1 MDQDTHAAALH
12 PRLIFWELTTGCNL
26 RCIHCRASASELM
39 SPDDLN
45 YAESC
50 RVIDQIAEYAPLI
63 LVLSGGEPLWR
74 RDVFD
79 LARRAHRKNI
89 RVALATNGTLVDE
102 TMAERIQTAGIQR
115 VAVSLDGVEAAT
127 HDRFRGVPG
136 AFDAA
141 LHGLKLL
148 KRLGVST
155 QINTTVTRHNA
166 HQLPQMLSL
175 AESLGVDAFHL
186 FLLVP
191 VGCGLTIAE
200 EQAIRGEEAE
210 EILTW
215 FYRRS
220 TETALELKAT
230 CAPHYYRIV
239 REQRADAR
247 RAGVPLAPLPS
258 HGAHMHGMNAMTKGC
273 LAGSG
278 VCFVSHQGEVY
289 PCGYLPV
296 SAGNLRHD
304 SFREI
309 WEHAAIFERLRQVD
323 NLEGKCGCC
332 EFRNVCSGC
341 RARAYGVTGN
351 YLAEE
356 PSCVY
361 QPRPLQAQPSH

>member
-1 MDQDTHAAALH
+1 MHPHAANGKNR
-12 PRLIFWELTTGCNL
+12 PRLVFWELTTGCNL
-26 RCIHCRASASELM
+26 RCVHCRASATELM
-39 SPDDLN
+39 SPNDLS

-50 RVIDQIAEYAPLI
+50 RVVDQIAEYAPLI

-79 LARRAHRKNI
+79 LAQRARSRGL

-102 TMAERIQTAGIQR
+102 AMAERIRDAGIER
-115 VAVSLDGVEAAT
+115 VAVSLDGAGAAT
-127 HDRFRGVPG
+127 HDNVRGMPG

-141 LHGLKLL
+141 LRGLTLL
-148 KRLGVST
+148 KGLGVPT

-166 HQLPQMLSL
+166 HQLGAMIDL
-175 AESLGVDAFHL
+175 AESLGVVAFHL

-191 VGCGLTIAE
+191 VGCGLEIAE

-215 FYRRS
+215 FYQRS
-220 TETALELKAT
+220 TVTSMELKAT
-230 CAPHYYRIV
+230 CAPHYYRIM
-239 REQRADAR
+239 RQQRAEAR
-247 RAGVPLAPLPS
+247 REGIPLAPL
-258 HGAHMHGMNAMTKGC
+258 ATHGMHAITKGC
-273 LAGSG
+273 LAGTG

-296 SAGNLRHD
+296 SAGNLREEP
-304 SFREI
+304 FREI
-309 WEHAAIFERLRQVD
+309 WEHAEIFESLRHDD

-341 RARAYGVTGN
+341 RARAFGVTGN
-351 YLAEE
+351 YLGEE

-361 QPRPLQAQPSH
+361 VPGPAPVQA